1 MAQKTMGA
9 ILNEAAD
16 ANERGMES
24 SRRSALTN
32 LQIKGQVA
40 DQNYQEE
47 QRGRDREFYGG
58 MKAAAQKHLFKDE
71 MIPGS
76 GGAITGVPGE
86 TIQPSQMRRIPIDLS
101 TPDGLKA
108 ISAFQQEVFQL
119 RASQGRI
126 TGEEMGQLLS
136 FRKTLDQ
143 AGATEEFRAALGGDP
158 TAIASLS
165 KRLGVGGAVKIM
177 SGFDDVGMPQIYALT
192 RSDGP
197 GGKVVENKLPVG
209 HLLAAISPDV
219 DGMLKSQRDDVKARD
234 DMQNSASTRLY
245 QDRSGRAALENA
257 GTARRNADTNASKA
271 ARSTA
276 AYQQYTVF
284 KDAQKDEQ
292 YVVPGFTAQELGG
305 KPQSIPDDSGRRLV
319 DRLGRIFIEEGEM
332 TGGSSHNLAVGTLG
346 EANTEATQRFSG
358 IKNDITTAYN
368 AIKAGKPATLG
379 GRQIDPNNK
388 AEVAALKDRYFELE
402 ESASAAQLWQRVR
415 DQIMENKIAQLRSP
429 AQSTPRK

>member
-76 GGAITGVPGE
+76 GGAITGAPGE
-86 TIQPSQMRRIPIDLS
+86 LIQPSQMRRIPIDLS

-126 TGEEMGQLLS
+126 TGEEMGQLLD
-136 FRKTLDQ
+136 FRKRLDQ
-143 AGATEEFRAALGGDP
+143 AGATQDFKAALGGDEQ
-158 TAIASLS
+158 AAA
-165 KRLGVGGAVKIM
+165 RLGKIIGVSDTVKVL
-177 SGFDDVGMPQIYALT
+177 SGFDDASMPQIYALT
-192 RSDGP
+192 RSVKD
-197 GGKVVENKLPVG
+197 GKVVEQKVPVG
-209 HLLAAISPDV
+209 HLIGAASSDLEA
-219 DGMLKSQRDDVKARD
+219 MLKSQRDDVKARD
-234 DMQNSASTRLY
+234 EMRSSASTRLY

-257 GTARRNADTNASKA
+257 ATARRNAETSSNRYTRA
-271 ARSTA
+271 AV
-276 AYQQYTVF
+276 QN
-284 KDAQKDEQ
+284 DE
-292 YVVPGFTAQELGG
+292 YMAFTRE
-305 KPQSIPDDSGRRLV
+305 IPDNPSNWLATGF
-319 DRLGRIFIEEGEM
+319 DRLGEQAIDDK
-332 TGGSSHNLAVGTLG
+332 GSSVMRTIGSFLIKEQGMN
-346 EANTEATQRFSG
+346 SG
-358 IKNDITTAYN
+358 RALMQASTDF
-368 AIKAGKPATLG
+368 
-379 GRQIDPNNK
+379 
-388 AEVAALKDRYFELE
+388 AALNTAARGKYDRELAAARA
-402 ESASAAQLWQRVR
+402 ASQAPEASDEDRQNYRDLQRNGVRRWQDIR
-415 DQIMENKIAQLRSP
+415 DDLLRRTHEMELREIQK
-429 AQSTPRK
+429 AQSQAR

>member
-76 GGAITGVPGE
+76 GGAITGAPGE
-86 TIQPSQMRRIPIDLS
+86 MIQPSQMRRIPIDLS

-126 TGEEMGQLLS
+126 TGEEMGQLLD
-136 FRKTLDQ
+136 FRKRLDQ
-143 AGATEEFRAALGGDP
+143 AGATQDFKAALGGDEQ
-158 TAIASLS
+158 AAA
-165 KRLGVGGAVKIM
+165 RLGKIIGVSDTVKVL
-177 SGFDDVGMPQIYALT
+177 SGFDDASMPQIYALT
-192 RSDGP
+192 RSVKD
-197 GGKVVENKLPVG
+197 GKVVEQKVPVG
-209 HLLAAISPDV
+209 HLIGAASSDLEA
-219 DGMLKSQRDDVKARD
+219 MLKSQRDDVKARD
-234 DMQNSASTRLY
+234 EMRSSASTRLY

-257 GTARRNADTNASKA
+257 GTARRNAETSSN
-271 ARSTA
+271 R
-276 AYQQYTVF
+276 YTRQAV
-284 KDAQKDEQ
+284 QNDE
-292 YVVPGFTAQELGG
+292 YMAFTRE
-305 KPQSIPDDSGRRLV
+305 IPDNPSNWLATGF
-319 DRLGRIFIEEGEM
+319 DRLGEQAIDDK
-332 TGGSSHNLAVGTLG
+332 GSSVMRTIGSFLIKEQGMN
-346 EANTEATQRFSG
+346 SG
-358 IKNDITTAYN
+358 RALMQASTDF
-368 AIKAGKPATLG
+368 
-379 GRQIDPNNK
+379 
-388 AEVAALKDRYFELE
+388 AALNTAARGKYDRELAAARA
-402 ESASAAQLWQRVR
+402 ASQAPEASDEDRQNYRDLQRNGVRRWQDIR
-415 DQIMENKIAQLRSP
+415 DDLLRRTHEMELREIQK
-429 AQSTPRK
+429 AQSQAR

>member
-257 GTARRNADTNASKA
+257 ATARRNAETSSNRYTRA
-271 ARSTA
+271 AV
-276 AYQQYTVF
+276 QN
-284 KDAQKDEQ
+284 DE
-292 YVVPGFTAQELGG
+292 YMAFTRE
-305 KPQSIPDDSGRRLV
+305 IPDNPSNWLATGF
-319 DRLGRIFIEEGEM
+319 DRLGEQAIDDK
-332 TGGSSHNLAVGTLG
+332 GSSVMRTIGSFLIKEQGMN
-346 EANTEATQRFSG
+346 SG
-358 IKNDITTAYN
+358 RALMQASTDF
-368 AIKAGKPATLG
+368 
-379 GRQIDPNNK
+379 
-388 AEVAALKDRYFELE
+388 AALNTAARGKYDRELAAARA
-402 ESASAAQLWQRVR
+402 ASQAPEASDEDRQNYRDLQRNGVRRWQDIR
-415 DQIMENKIAQLRSP
+415 DDLLRKTHEMELREIQK
-429 AQSTPRK
+429 AQSQAR

>member
-76 GGAITGVPGE
+76 GGAITGAPGE
-86 TIQPSQMRRIPIDLS
+86 VIQPSQMRRIPIDLS
-101 TPDGLKA
+101 TSDGLKA
-108 ISAFQQEVFQL
+108 IAAFQQEVFQL

-197 GGKVVENKLPVG
+197 GGKVVENKVPVG

-219 DGMLKSQRDDVKARD
+219 DGMLTKQRDGVKFAD
-234 DMQNSASTRLY
+234 ELKSSASSRDLQKKQGVALLINAETGRLNATSRSNERMAESDAYRTLSDLDAKNATRYL
-245 QDRSGRAALENA
+245 A
-257 GTARRNADTNASKA
+257 
-271 ARSTA
+271 
-276 AYQQYTVF
+276 
-284 KDAQKDEQ
+284 
-292 YVVPGFTAQELGG
+292 PGFTMVGPTGKAETVADDMASGLVHSLGALLIEQEDFSGAKAYNTARDMVARLGTQAKSRYDRDLIAAQTE
-305 KPQSIPDDSGRRLV
+305 R
-319 DRLGRIFIEEGEM
+319 DRL
-332 TGGSSHNLAVGTLG
+332 TSGGGNA
-346 EANTEATQRFSG
+346 EQ
-358 IKNDITTAYN
+358 IKQA
-368 AIKAGKPATLG
+368 
-379 GRQIDPNNK
+379 RNK
-388 AEVAALKDRYFELE
+388 VFELE
-402 ESASAAQLWQRVR
+402 ENGVARWQQYRQELVDSMLSR
-415 DQIMENKIAQLRSP
+415 ANQGK
-429 AQSTPRK
+429 

>member
-1 MAQKTMGA
+1 MAQRTIGA

-32 LQIKGQVA
+32 LQIKGEVA
-40 DQNYQEE
+40 DQNFQEE
-47 QRGRDREFYGG
+47 QRGRDREFFGG

-71 MIPGS
+71 TVPGS
-76 GGAITGVPGE
+76 SAITGAPGE
-86 TIQPSQMRRIPIDLS
+86 VIQPAQTRRIPVDLS
-101 TPDGLKA
+101 TSDGLKA

-143 AGATEEFRAALGGDP
+143 AGATEEFRSALGGDP

-197 GGKVVENKLPVG
+197 GGKLVEQKVPVG

-219 DGMLKSQRDDVKARD
+219 DGMLKSQREGVKFGD
-234 DMQNSASTRLY
+234 DMRNSASTRIY
-245 QDRSGRAALENA
+245 QDRSGRALLENA
-257 GTARRNADTNASKA
+257 KTNASKA
-271 ARSTA
+271 ARNTA
-276 AYQQYTVF
+276 AFQQYTVF
-284 KDAQKDEQ
+284 KDAQKAEDF
-292 YVVPGFTAQELGG
+292 VVPGFSSGLPGEQPEPIEDTT
-305 KPQSIPDDSGRRLV
+305 GRRLV
-319 DRLGRIFIEEGEM
+319 DRLGRIFIEESELM
-332 TGGSSHNLAVGTLG
+332 GGSAHNLAVSTLG
-346 EANTEATQRFSG
+346 EANAEASREFNKYRAEIQ
-358 IKNDITTAYN
+358 NAYRI
-368 AIKAGKPATLG
+368 ATGGKPVRLSNGAVVN
-379 GRQIDPNNK
+379 PNDDTAMKN
-388 AEVAALKDRYFELE
+388 LKDEFFALE
-402 ESASAAQLWQRVR
+402 DSASAAGLWQQGR
-415 DQIMENKIAQLRSP
+415 DQIMEAKIAELTGSQK
-429 AQSTPRK
+429 AAIKK

>member
-71 MIPGS
+71 TVPGS
-76 GGAITGVPGE
+76 SAITGAPGE
-86 TIQPSQMRRIPIDLS
+86 VIQPAQTRRIPIDLS
-101 TPDGLKA
+101 TSDGLKA
-108 ISAFQQEVFQL
+108 IGAFQQEVFQL

-126 TGEEMGQLLS
+126 TGEEMGQLLN

-158 TAIASLS
+158 TAVASLS

-197 GGKVVENKLPVG
+197 GGKLVEQKVPVG

-219 DGMLKSQRDDVKARD
+219 DGMLTKQRDGVKFAD
-234 DMQNSASTRLY
+234 ELKSSASSRDL
-245 QDRSGRAALENA
+245 QRKQGAALLINA
-257 GTARRNADTNASKA
+257 ETGRLNATSRSNKQMADSDAYRTLSDLDSKNATRYLA
-271 ARSTA
+271 
-276 AYQQYTVF
+276 
-284 KDAQKDEQ
+284 
-292 YVVPGFTAQELGG
+292 PGFTMVGPTGKAETVADDMASGLVHSLGALLIEQEDFSGG
-305 KPQSIPDDSGRRLV
+305 KAYNTARDMVARLGTQAKSRYDRELIAAQTER
-319 DRLGRIFIEEGEM
+319 DRL
-332 TGGSSHNLAVGTLG
+332 TSGGGNA
-346 EANTEATQRFSG
+346 EQ
-358 IKNDITTAYN
+358 IKQA
-368 AIKAGKPATLG
+368 
-379 GRQIDPNNK
+379 RNK
-388 AEVAALKDRYFELE
+388 VFELE
-402 ESASAAQLWQRVR
+402 ENGVARWQQYRQELVDSMLSR
-415 DQIMENKIAQLRSP
+415 ANQGK
-429 AQSTPRK
+429 

>member
-76 GGAITGVPGE
+76 GGAITGAPGE
-86 TIQPSQMRRIPIDLS
+86 VIQPSQMRRIPIDLS
-101 TPDGLKA
+101 TSDGLKA
-108 ISAFQQEVFQL
+108 IAAFQQEVFQL

-197 GGKVVENKLPVG
+197 GGKVVENKVPVG

-219 DGMLKSQRDDVKARD
+219 DGMLTKQRDGVKFAD
-234 DMQNSASTRLY
+234 ELKSSASSRELQKKQGVALLINAETGRLNATSRSNERMAESDAYRTLSDLDAKNATRYL
-245 QDRSGRAALENA
+245 A
-257 GTARRNADTNASKA
+257 
-271 ARSTA
+271 
-276 AYQQYTVF
+276 
-284 KDAQKDEQ
+284 
-292 YVVPGFTAQELGG
+292 PGFTMVGPTGKAETVADDMASGLVHSLGALLIEQEDFSGAKAYNTARDMVARLGTQAKSRYDRELIAAQTE
-305 KPQSIPDDSGRRLV
+305 R
-319 DRLGRIFIEEGEM
+319 DRL
-332 TGGSSHNLAVGTLG
+332 TSGGGNA
-346 EANTEATQRFSG
+346 EQ
-358 IKNDITTAYN
+358 IKQA
-368 AIKAGKPATLG
+368 
-379 GRQIDPNNK
+379 RNK
-388 AEVAALKDRYFELE
+388 VFELE
-402 ESASAAQLWQRVR
+402 ENGVARWQQYRQELVDSMLSR
-415 DQIMENKIAQLRSP
+415 ANQGK
-429 AQSTPRK
+429 